1 MARLPPAAK
10 LPLAARKSVR
20 DDFEEH
26 KSDFEKKLSDLLE
39 VGWTLDIDPLA
50 IYPYAQKD
58 HHKSALGR
66 VIAGYIEGAIH
77 CLGDYKSSYGKS
89 NGIKE
94 LNDAAHAHVLGLD
107 VDETGT
113 VEYCGPLFKDGRLV
127 MVFNADKLS
136 TNSDEVLRS
145 KKVLAALNAVP
156 AATGDESLPFDIRM
170 SIRGMYDP
178 KVGDVQERINKTL
191 KRDDIKLVHNFEA
204 ALPKLQAYSET
215 PKQRLRND
223 WRQQVG
229 YTLYNYMYGI
239 RHHLEGHKFGEDE
252 MLREGFN
259 ETVPTGIIEFR
270 IVDKLTYRPDCEVVF
285 EDDKMYVQTTVE
297 SWGSNT
303 SDAAWKIIS
312 QL

>member
-1 MARLPPAAK
+1 MGG
-10 LPLAARKSVR
+10 
-20 DDFEEH
+20 F
-26 KSDFEKKLSDLLE
+26 
-39 VGWTLDIDPLA
+39 
-50 IYPYAQKD
+50 
-58 HHKSALGR
+58 
-66 VIAGYIEGAIH
+66 IAGYIERAIH

-89 NGIKE
+89 DGIKE
-94 LNDAAHAHVLGLD
+94 LNDAASAHVLGLD

-113 VEYCGPLFKDGRLV
+113 VDYCGPVFKDGRLV
-127 MVFNADKLS
+127 MVFNANELG

-145 KKVLAALNAVP
+145 KKVLAALNEVP
-156 AATGDESLPFDIRM
+156 AAPGDGSLPFEVRM
-170 SIRGMYDP
+170 SIRSMYDP
-178 KVGDVQERINKTL
+178 EIGDVQGKINKTL

-215 PKQRLRND
+215 PKQSLRNG
-223 WRQQVG
+223 WRGQVG
-229 YTLYNYMYGI
+229 NILYSYMDGI
-239 RHHLEGHKFGEDE
+239 RHHLDGHKFGEDE

-297 SWGSNT
+297 SWGDNT